1 MVLKSF
7 AWECQQK
14 QGERAHFRRFQISS
28 SCGCKGHEGESFAC
42 DFQFERG
49 PCWEGVFRVNHLL
62 PSPFNL
68 AQGPTLLSKSL
79 VSRPALE
86 EFLLRCLK

>member
-1 MVLKSF
+1 
-7 AWECQQK
+7 
-14 QGERAHFRRFQISS
+14 
-28 SCGCKGHEGESFAC
+28 
-42 DFQFERG
+42 
-49 PCWEGVFRVNHLL
+49 
-62 PSPFNL
+62 L